1 MRLPIPWLFVLGV
14 LAASGCSG
22 GSTNGPGGDAGAA
35 GNEDAAMA
43 LEASVPDAEG
53 PDTAAGEAGSGD
65 AGSPSDD
72 ASSDGPTADAGN
84 SCEWGGAP
92 GACLSTADC
101 AALPGHTAFAGQ
113 CPGPSTI
120 QCCLVTPDPAN
131 NPPTPAGYVLMQQSD
146 VTPDMT
152 TWAVAILS
160 DPATYPMF
168 STTTKAFG
176 ALTVLARV
184 EWHPPDFQNAVV
196 HRGVTLYEPAG

>member
-1 MRLPIPWLFVLGV
+1 MPRSYSWLLLLGA
-14 LAASGCSG
+14 LASGACSSA
-22 GSTNGPGGDAGAA
+22 GSDSPGGDAGTA
-35 GNEDAAMA
+35 GDDDAGATP
-43 LEASVPDAEG
+43 EASAPDAEA
-53 PDTAAGEAGSGD
+53 PDAPAGDAGGGDAGLPSGD
-65 AGSPSDD
+65 ASP
-72 ASSDGPTADAGN
+72 DGPAADAGN
-84 SCEWGGAP
+84 ACEWGGAP
-92 GACLSTADC
+92 GECLSTADC
-101 AALPGHTAFAGQ
+101 AALPGHTSFAGQ
-113 CPGPSTI
+113 CPGPATI

-152 TWAVAILS
+152 TWAVDILN